1 MIDSIKIF
9 ILFKDR
15 KWRDPNSYNIRGQLN
30 PFAIIGYIDENG
42 LFNTF
47 KTWPYDILHAINR
60 SFHNLRDFYSLIK
73 RHSNSTL
80 ECKNI

>member
-1 MIDSIKIF
+1 MVLWQQMIDSIKIF

-30 PFAIIGYIDENG
+30 PFAIIDYIDENG

-47 KTWPYDILHAINR
+47 KT
-60 SFHNLRDFYSLIK
+60 
-73 RHSNSTL
+73 
-80 ECKNI
+80 